1 MIFDGYQAIFPS
13 CCVPSSWED
22 HKWQKTKHIHRRG
35 LAALSGKIQR
45 SSLSLQLSAGG
56 LIVFLPCSFASGSG
70 LVLVPCSNE
79 EDLSITLFLMGW
91 VIVTCHLMI
100 YISTFVVRYAIFTH
114 AIFLDAKCEA
124 SPWVWVG
131 LSLGAVHILHK
142 LFYRLTQSRIEY
154 IICYAFIG
162 RLYVNR

>member
-1 MIFDGYQAIFPS
+1 M
-13 CCVPSSWED
+13 
-22 HKWQKTKHIHRRG
+22 
-35 LAALSGKIQR
+35 AALSGQILR
-45 SSLSLQLSAGG
+45 SALLLQLSAGG
-56 LIVFLPCSFASGSG
+56 LTVFLPCSFASGSG

-124 SPWVWVG
+124 SP
-131 LSLGAVHILHK
+131 
-142 LFYRLTQSRIEY
+142 
-154 IICYAFIG
+154 
-162 RLYVNR
+162 